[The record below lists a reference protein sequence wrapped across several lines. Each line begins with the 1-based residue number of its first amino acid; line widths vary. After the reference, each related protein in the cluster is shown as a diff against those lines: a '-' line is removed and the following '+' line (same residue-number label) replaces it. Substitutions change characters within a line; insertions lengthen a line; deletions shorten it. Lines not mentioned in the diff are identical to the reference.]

1 MRSMGRVRWVWLCGL
16 VLAVQAAAAWAAPV
30 LMISVDGMKPEYV
43 TEAAQRG
50 IKAPFLRSM
59 MREGAW
65 AAGVTGVLPTVT
77 YPSHTTLITGVPP
90 AVHGILA
97 NAIYDPERQYDGAW
111 YWYANE
117 IHAQTLWAA
126 AHAAGITTAS
136 VSWPVSVEAPV
147 DWLIPEYWRGD
158 SITASRTP
166 SDRELIA
173 AISRPVGML
182 DAMQARLGGYMLGDE
197 TTPASD
203 EIRTRFALDIIREHK
218 PQFMTIHL
226 ASLDETEH
234 ETGPFSPAAIQNLE
248 AIDGMIARLAAA
260 AHAADPATVLVV
272 VSDHGFMAIHHHVNM
287 TAEFVRA
294 GLITMS
300 DEANPADRSITAWRA
315 QVWTA
320 SGTMAVMLH
329 DPKDAATAKAAGE
342 LLHRLAR
349 DPANGIAEVL
359 DHAEAVRRG
368 GFPEAAWVVL
378 LQPGFYSGDADT
390 GPLVT
395 EIEGS
400 RGGHGFDP
408 ALPEMRSS
416 FFAAGPRIA
425 HTELGQ
431 VNMLQIAPTIAKLL
445 GVSLPA
451 AQAQPLTLGAR

>member
-1 MRSMGRVRWVWLCGL
+1 
-16 VLAVQAAAAWAAPV
+16 VLAVPAAAVWAAPV

-43 TEAAQRG
+43 TQAEQHG
-50 IKAPFLRSM
+50 IHAPFLRSM
-59 MREGAW
+59 MHDGAW

-90 AVHGILA
+90 AVNGIFA
-97 NAIYDPERQYDGAW
+97 NAIYDPERHYDGAW
-111 YWYANE
+111 YWYAKE

-158 SITASRTP
+158 TITASRTP

-182 DAMQARLGGYMLGDE
+182 DTMQAKLGGYMLGDE

-203 EIRTRFALDIIREHK
+203 EIRTRFALEIIREHK

-234 ETGPFSPAAIQNLE
+234 ETGPFSSAAIANLE

-260 AHAADPATVLVV
+260 ARAADPATIVVV
-272 VSDHGFMAIHHHVNM
+272 VSDHGFAAIHHRVNM

-300 DEANPADRSITAWRA
+300 DDPNPEDRSITRWKA
-315 QVWTA
+315 QVWTS

-329 DPKDAATAKAAGE
+329 DPNDAATARAAGN

-368 GFPEAAWVVL
+368 GFPNAAWVVL
-378 LQPGFYSGDADT
+378 LAPGFYSGDAET

-395 EIEGS
+395 QIEGS

-416 FFAAGPRIA
+416 FFATGQGVA

-445 GVSLPA
+445 GVALPA
-451 AQAQPLTLGAR
+451 AKAQPLALGAR